1 MSGRD
6 RLWHASLPSP
16 TSLSR
21 STRPELRYLDAYGT
35 GMGMARAGSVRGTA
49 GGGETAFRAQ
59 GRHAACG
66 IAHPCGAA
74 APGAP
79 ECKDQQER
87 DIDDPRQGCV
97 HWTRSHV
104 SWTGSATA
112 VREDSTSTERRA
124 ANSVGL
130 GGVPPRARRAQPE
143 QHVCRGVNFNG
154 QYDMHRRIAPRQP
167 PHRTSGVRRLSL
179 QINPPPT
186 RA

>member
-1 MSGRD
+1 MLPFPRRRACQEVRGQSCVTWTRTAQGWAWRVLGACAGQQAGERQRSGLKGGMR
-6 RLWHASLPSP
+6 RAASP
-16 TSLSR
+16 TL
-21 STRPELRYLDAYGT
+21 
-35 GMGMARAGSVRGTA
+35 
-49 GGGETAFRAQ
+49 
-59 GRHAACG
+59 
-66 IAHPCGAA
+66 CGAA

-167 PHRTSGVRRLSL
+167 PHRTSGVRRFKSTHR
-179 QINPPPT
+179 Q
-186 RA
+186 RVHR